1 MFRGLASCFSNFHL
15 FLALE
20 KACGIMPSGESPNV
34 KLAQQFVRR
43 GSYDGIGM
51 IATHSKNRPHQA
63 TRDRKGN
70 FGAKNLGPDIPH
82 LFQMVRAPL
91 GVHVLFCVLEGKI
104 P

>member
-1 MFRGLASCFSNFHL
+1 MFRGLASCFSNAHL

-70 FGAKNLGPDIPH
+70 FGAKNFGPDIPH
-82 LFQMVRAPL
+82 LFIPDGSRAAWSACF
-91 GVHVLFCVLEGKI
+91 VLRA
-104 P
+104 